1 MQPTFNIYVPSY
13 HRWDTTQVYKNLE
26 YCTYVVRKSEEQFYK
41 DLGVDTWA
49 VEDENINSF
58 AKVQNYIIKNA
69 KEDVV
74 CVLDD
79 DIDNFYYRLEK
90 SDRIKD
96 IEVITRELERLGQL
110 CYDLDIGLLGSPIRN
125 IPWGYTAEFHFSG
138 MIGPIRYYNRKK
150 IKSKYIQM
158 SFFGDT
164 DFVLQELLNNR
175 IILRP
180 DYFVTDAK
188 LETNKGGMN
197 TKRNKAIQL
206 SNYEKMQE
214 KWGKYINFNSKKNV
228 TQIRVK
234 R

>member
-1 MQPTFNIYVPSY
+1 MATFNIYVPSY
-13 HRWDTTQVYKNLE
+13 HRWDTTHVYKNLE
-26 YCTYVVRKSEEQFYK
+26 YCTYVVRKSEEEFYK
-41 DLGVDTWA
+41 KLGVKTWA
-49 VEDENINSF
+49 IEDHLINSF
-58 AKVQNYIIKNA
+58 AKVQNYIIRNA
-69 KEDVV
+69 PEDVV

-79 DIDNFYYRLEK
+79 DIENFYYRLEK
-90 SDRIKD
+90 NERIASQ
-96 IEVITRELERLGQL
+96 EECTRELERLGQI
-110 CYDLDIGLLGSPIRN
+110 CYDLDIGLLGCPIRN

-150 IKSKYIQM
+150 ITKSEYIQM

-180 DYFVTDAK
+180 DYLVTDAQ

-197 TKRNKAIQL
+197 QKRNKAIQL
-206 SNYEKMQE
+206 QNYDKMKA
-214 KWGKYINFNSKKNV
+214 KWGKYIDFNPKKNV
-228 TQIRVK
+228 TMIIVK